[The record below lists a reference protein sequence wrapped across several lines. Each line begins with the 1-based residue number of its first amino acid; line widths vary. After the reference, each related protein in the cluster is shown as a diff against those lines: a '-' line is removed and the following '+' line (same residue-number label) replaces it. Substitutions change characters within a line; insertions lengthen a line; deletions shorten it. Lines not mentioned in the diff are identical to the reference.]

1 MAGKAKKIAL
11 SLFVLII
18 IGAIVGYFLWNKPH
32 TDVSGA
38 DAVKTDALS
47 LYQSFTTDSA
57 NAKKQF
63 LQQVVEVSGTVGS
76 VNTNQQ
82 NQQIVLVKTA
92 TDGASINCTM
102 EKAIDKIQAGT
113 AVVLKGICEGLGQG
127 DADLGIP
134 GDLYLVRCYPVK

>member
-1 MAGKAKKIAL
+1 MAGKTKKVAL
-11 SLFVLII
+11 SLLVLII
-18 IGAIVGYFLWNKPH
+18 IAGIIGYSLWNKPH
-32 TDVSGA
+32 TDVPGA
-38 DAVKTDALS
+38 DAIKTDALS

-57 NAKKQF
+57 NAKKKF
-63 LQQVVEVSGTVGS
+63 LQQIVEVSGTVSS

-102 EKAIDKIQAGT
+102 EKAVDKIQPGSAI
-113 AVVLKGICEGLGQG
+113 AIKGICEGLGQG